1 MAGPN
6 RKPKAPKYPLGQPG
20 SPGTRYAPSSR
31 KQPSPTG
38 MDPSNPSYG
47 TMTSGG
53 QSDPIGRAARITGMA
68 TGRNLRDGQSDL
80 QSKAPRS
87 FCQD

>member
-31 KQPSPTG
+31 KQPNPTG
-38 MDPSNPSYG
+38 MDPSNPGYG

-53 QSDPIGRAARITGMA
+53 QKDPASRGNSLFGS
-68 TGRNLRDGQSDL
+68 GNRNLRDGQSDL
-80 QSKAPRS
+80 QSKAPRQ

>member
-1 MAGPN
+1 MAKRKAPAGPT
-6 RKPKAPKYPLGQPG
+6 GQPG

-38 MDPSNPSYG
+38 MDPANPSYG

-53 QSDPIGRAARITGMA
+53 QSDPIGKMNSLFGS
-68 TGRNLRDGQSDL
+68 GNRNLTDNQDQL
-80 QSKAPRS
+80 ESKVPRS
-87 FCQD
+87 FCK